1 MVLRHYTSI
10 ALNIII
16 IGTCVVLGIYTFGVP
31 LLFDSL
37 SALFF
42 LVVAFYYRRDV
53 NIMTVCVLLILE
65 SVLINAIF
73 ILSTNSYFW
82 IVAAYLATAITLWQ
96 VRQDKLTRIIL
107 LFFVISVSLEIYWY
121 VVGYE
126 GPQIYFYFLKISI
139 YLLVRFLLLYRPHG
153 LNYFL
158 NSGASILRLDW
169 FVYQTKAG
177 MCLIECAMISEYLLR
192 HTFSVKPMLMY
203 NYYQYIMQGLSVWII
218 WLVLREAIKIYRK
231 NVINI

>member
-10 ALNIII
+10 AINILI
-16 IGTCVVLGIYTFGVP
+16 IGTCIVLGISTFGIP

-42 LVVAFYYRRDV
+42 LVVAFYFRKDV
-53 NIMTVCVLLILE
+53 DIKTVCVLLILE
-65 SVLINAIF
+65 SLLINAIF
-73 ILSTNSYFW
+73 VLSTDSYFW
-82 IVAAYLATAITLWQ
+82 VIAAYLATAITLWK
-96 VRQDKLTRIIL
+96 VRQDKLTKIIL
-107 LFFVISVSLEIYWY
+107 VFFIVSVSLEIYWY
-121 VVGYE
+121 VIGYE

-169 FVYQTKAG
+169 FVYQTKAII
-177 MCLIECAMISEYLLR
+177 CLIECAMIAEYILR

-203 NYYQYIMQGLSVWII
+203 DYYQYIMQGLGVWII
-218 WLVLREAIKIYRK
+218 WLVLREAVKIYRK
-231 NVINI
+231 TTINV